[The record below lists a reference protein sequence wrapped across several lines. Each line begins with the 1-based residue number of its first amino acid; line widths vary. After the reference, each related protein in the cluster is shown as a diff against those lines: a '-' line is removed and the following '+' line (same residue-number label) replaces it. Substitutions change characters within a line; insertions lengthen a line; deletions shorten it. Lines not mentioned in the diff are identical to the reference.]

1 VFLVIGLG
9 NPGQKYQYSRHNVGF
24 RVVDILS
31 EQYHWKWNE
40 KKNFQWC
47 HGNIDNH
54 ELYLVKP
61 LTYMN
66 LSGLGL
72 LSFISYINKS
82 FENKIIVHDELDLPL
97 GKIRIHRD
105 GGAAGHKG
113 VLSIAEYFDL
123 ENFIRLR
130 VGIGRP
136 KQKDEI
142 TNYVLLKPTSDEA
155 TVLAESE
162 KRSAEALLGI
172 VTQGVQYAMNRF
184 NTISTL

>member
-1 VFLVIGLG
+1 
-9 NPGQKYQYSRHNVGF
+9 
-24 RVVDILS
+24 
-31 EQYHWKWNE
+31 
-40 KKNFQWC
+40 
-47 HGNIDNH
+47 
-54 ELYLVKP
+54 
-61 LTYMN
+61 
-66 LSGLGL
+66 
-72 LSFISYINKS
+72 
-82 FENKIIVHDELDLPL
+82 L